1 MSIKL
6 GSSIM
11 RKVAMAIS
19 GLFLIIFLTQHFV
32 INITS
37 VFSEEIFNM
46 FSHFM
51 GNNFLVQF
59 IAQPVLIVGVL
70 FHFIMGFYLEW
81 QNRSARSVQYV
92 VYKGSA
98 NSSWI
103 SRNMIV
109 SGAVVLSFLVLHFY
123 DFWIPEMKYK
133 YVDILPEDP
142 NRYYEE
148 LVHKFKDPIKV
159 LLYCISFLFLALH
172 LLHGFASS
180 FKSLGTASKYYSTI
194 SLITKVYAIGISLG
208 FCFIAIFHLI
218 GNFVTH

>member
-19 GLFLIIFLTQHFV
+19 GLFLIIFLTQHFI

-70 FHFIMGFYLEW
+70 FHFIMGFYLEL

-159 LLYCISFLFLALH
+159 SLYCISFLFLALH

>member
-70 FHFIMGFYLEW
+70 FHFIMGFYLEL

-109 SGAVVLSFLVLHFY
+109 SGAVVLSFLILHFY

-159 LLYCISFLFLALH
+159 SLYCISFLFLALH

>member
-1 MSIKL
+1 
-6 GSSIM
+6 M

-19 GLFLIIFLTQHFV
+19 GLFLIIFLTQHFI

-70 FHFIMGFYLEW
+70 FHFIMGFYLEL

-109 SGAVVLSFLVLHFY
+109 SGAVVLSFLILHFY

-159 LLYCISFLFLALH
+159 SLYCISFLFLALH

>member
-109 SGAVVLSFLVLHFY
+109 SGGVVLSFLVLHFY

-159 LLYCISFLFLALH
+159 SLYCISFLFLALH

>member
-1 MSIKL
+1 MIVACFRL
-6 GSSIM
+6 GYSFRMIL
-11 RKVAMAIS
+11 ACY
-19 GLFLIIFLTQHFV
+19 LD
-32 INITS
+32 
-37 VFSEEIFNM
+37 VFSFNCFYIFNM

-109 SGAVVLSFLVLHFY
+109 SGAVVLSFLILHFY
-123 DFWIPEMKYK
+123 DF
-133 YVDILPEDP
+133 
-142 NRYYEE
+142 
-148 LVHKFKDPIKV
+148 
-159 LLYCISFLFLALH
+159 FL
-172 LLHGFASS
+172 
-180 FKSLGTASKYYSTI
+180 KKI
-194 SLITKVYAIGISLG
+194 
-208 FCFIAIFHLI
+208 
-218 GNFVTH
+218 

>member
-6 GSSIM
+6 DSSII
-11 RKVAMAIS
+11 RKVAMALS

-37 VFSEEIFNM
+37 VFSEDIFNM

-59 IAQPVLIVGVL
+59 IAQPILIIGVL

-81 QNRSARSVQYV
+81 QNRSARSIKYV
-92 VYKGSA
+92 VYKGNA

-109 SGAVVLSFLVLHFY
+109 SGAVVLSFLILHFY

-133 YVDILPEDP
+133 YVDLLPEDP

-159 LLYCISFLFLALH
+159 SLYCISFFFLALH
-172 LLHGFASS
+172 LLHGFSSS
-180 FKSLGTASKYYSTI
+180 FKSLGTDSKYLYSI
-194 SLITKVYAIGISLG
+194 DLMTKVYAIGIPVG
-208 FCFIAIFHLI
+208 FCFIAIFHFI
-218 GNFVTH
+218 GNL

>member
-6 GSSIM
+6 DSSII
-11 RKVAMAIS
+11 RKVAMALS

-37 VFSEEIFNM
+37 VFNEDIFNM

-59 IAQPVLIVGVL
+59 IAQPILIIGVL

-81 QNRSARSVQYV
+81 QNRSARSIKYV
-92 VYKGSA
+92 VYKGNA

-109 SGAVVLSFLVLHFY
+109 SGAVVLSFLILHFY

-133 YVDILPEDP
+133 YVDLLPEDP

-159 LLYCISFLFLALH
+159 SLYCISFFFLALH
-172 LLHGFASS
+172 LLHGFSSS
-180 FKSLGTASKYYSTI
+180 FKSLGTDSKYLYSI
-194 SLITKVYAIGISLG
+194 DLMTKVYAIGIPVG
-208 FCFIAIFHLI
+208 FCFIAIFHFI
-218 GNFVTH
+218 GNL

>member
-133 YVDILPEDP
+133 YVDILPEVP

>member
-19 GLFLIIFLTQHFV
+19 GLFLIIFLTQHFI

-70 FHFIMGFYLEW
+70 FHFIMGFYLEL

-109 SGAVVLSFLVLHFY
+109 SGAVVLSFLILHFY

-159 LLYCISFLFLALH
+159 SLYCISFLFLALH
-172 LLHGFASS
+172 FLL
-180 FKSLGTASKYYSTI
+180 LY
-194 SLITKVYAIGISLG
+194 LINL
-208 FCFIAIFHLI
+208 HL
-218 GNFVTH
+218 

>member
-6 GSSIM
+6 DSSII
-11 RKVAMAIS
+11 RKVAMALS

-37 VFSEEIFNM
+37 VFSEDIFNM

-59 IAQPVLIVGVL
+59 IAQPILIIGVL

-81 QNRSARSVQYV
+81 QNRSARSIKYV
-92 VYKGSA
+92 VYKGNA

-109 SGAVVLSFLVLHFY
+109 SGAVVLSFLILHFY

-133 YVDILPEDP
+133 YVDLLPEDP

-159 LLYCISFLFLALH
+159 SLYCISFFFLALH
-172 LLHGFASS
+172 LLHGFSSS
-180 FKSLGTASKYYSTI
+180 FKSLGTDSKYLYSI
-194 SLITKVYAIGISLG
+194 DLITKVYAIGIPVG
-208 FCFIAIFHLI
+208 FCFIAIFHFI
-218 GNFVTH
+218 GNL

>member
-70 FHFIMGFYLEW
+70 FHFIMGFYLEL

>member
-1 MSIKL
+1 
-6 GSSIM
+6 
-11 RKVAMAIS
+11 MAIS

-109 SGAVVLSFLVLHFY
+109 SGGVVLSFLVLHFY

>member
-1 MSIKL
+1 MGIKL
-6 GSSIM
+6 DSSII
-11 RKVAMAIS
+11 RKVAMALS
-19 GLFLIIFLTQHFV
+19 GLFLIIFLTQHFI

-37 VFSEEIFNM
+37 VVSEETFNM
-46 FSHFM
+46 LSHFM
-51 GNNFLVQF
+51 GNNFIVQF

-109 SGAVVLSFLVLHFY
+109 SGAVVLSFLILHFY

-159 LLYCISFLFLALH
+159 SLYCISFLFLALH

>member
-1 MSIKL
+1 
-6 GSSIM
+6 
-11 RKVAMAIS
+11 
-19 GLFLIIFLTQHFV
+19 
-32 INITS
+32 
-37 VFSEEIFNM
+37 
-46 FSHFM
+46 
-51 GNNFLVQF
+51 
-59 IAQPVLIVGVL
+59 
-70 FHFIMGFYLEW
+70 
-81 QNRSARSVQYV
+81 
-92 VYKGSA
+92 
-98 NSSWI
+98 
-103 SRNMIV
+103 
-109 SGAVVLSFLVLHFY
+109 
-123 DFWIPEMKYK
+123 MKYK

>member
-109 SGAVVLSFLVLHFY
+109 SGAVVLSFLILHFY

>member
-109 SGAVVLSFLVLHFY
+109 SGGVVLSFLVLHFY

-133 YVDILPEDP
+133 YVDILPEGP

>member
-1 MSIKL
+1 MAIKL
-6 GSSIM
+6 DSSII
-11 RKVAMAIS
+11 RKVAMALS
-19 GLFLIIFLTQHFV
+19 GLFLIIFLTQHFI

-37 VFSEEIFNM
+37 VISEEIFNIL
-46 FSHFM
+46 SHFM
-51 GNNFLVQF
+51 GNNFIVQF
-59 IAQPVLIVGVL
+59 IAQPILIVGVL

-81 QNRSARSVQYV
+81 QNRSARSVKYV

-98 NSSWI
+98 NSTWI

-133 YVDILPEDP
+133 YYDFLAEDP
-142 NRYYEE
+142 NRYHEE
-148 LVHKFKDPIKV
+148 LVHKFNDPIKV
-159 LLYCISFLFLALH
+159 VLYCISFFFLALH

-180 FKSLGTASKYYSTI
+180 FKSLGTDSRYYYSI
-194 SLITKVYAIGISLG
+194 DLFTKIYAIGIPLG

-218 GNFVTH
+218 TNIVTH

>member
-19 GLFLIIFLTQHFV
+19 GLFLIIFLTQHFI

-70 FHFIMGFYLEW
+70 FHFIMGFYLEL

>member
-180 FKSLGTASKYYSTI
+180 FKSLGTASKYYSI
-194 SLITKVYAIGISLG
+194 HQPYY
-208 FCFIAIFHLI
+208 
-218 GNFVTH
+218 

>member
-19 GLFLIIFLTQHFV
+19 GLFLIIFLTQHFI

-109 SGAVVLSFLVLHFY
+109 SGAVVLSFLILHFY

-159 LLYCISFLFLALH
+159 SLYCISFLFLALH

>member
-70 FHFIMGFYLEW
+70 FHFIMGFYLEL

-159 LLYCISFLFLALH
+159 SLYCISFLFLALH

>member
-51 GNNFLVQF
+51 GNNFLV
-59 IAQPVLIVGVL
+59 
-70 FHFIMGFYLEW
+70 HFIMGFYLEW
-81 QNRSARSVQYV
+81 QNRFARSVQYV

-109 SGAVVLSFLVLHFY
+109 SGGVVLSFLVLHFY

-142 NRYYEE
+142 YRYYEE